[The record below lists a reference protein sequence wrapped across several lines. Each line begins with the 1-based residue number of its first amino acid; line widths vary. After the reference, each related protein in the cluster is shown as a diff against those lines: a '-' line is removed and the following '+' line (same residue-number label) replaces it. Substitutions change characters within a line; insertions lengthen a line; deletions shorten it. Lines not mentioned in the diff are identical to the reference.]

1 MAQSNFDVKGFCDVS
16 QKISDVVNWF
26 GNQTRMARALK
37 VDRAA
42 VSAWV
47 KAGAL
52 PPARAIQIEQLSG
65 GKFSA
70 VDLID
75 TAKI

>member
-1 MAQSNFDVKGFCDVS
+1 MS
-16 QKISDVVNWF
+16 QKISDVVDWF
-26 GNQTRMARALK
+26 GSQARMARALK

-47 KAGAL
+47 RAGAL

-75 TAKI
+75 TAEG